1 MKIGFVQF
9 GPILGKVEKNIER
22 ASALLNGIESDVVV
36 LPELFNTGYFF
47 SSHKQVRD
55 LAENIPD
62 GKTTRALMKISQARH
77 IWIAAGLAEK
87 SKDGIFNSSVL
98 VSPSGEVFKYRKIH
112 LFNEEKI
119 WFKPGDLGFFTVDTG
134 KCKLG
139 LMVCFD
145 WFFPESARTLAL
157 LGADVICHCAN
168 LVMPYCQDAMVTRCL
183 ENRVFAVTAN
193 RTGEDEAGNRILKFT
208 GKSQITGPSGQI
220 LYRAAADSDEAGV
233 VEVDIQTARQKKINE
248 YNDLFADRRPEFY
261 K

>member
-9 GPILGKVEKNIER
+9 DPALGRVDENIER
-22 ASALLNGIESDVVV
+22 AVSIISGTRADLLV

-47 SSHKQVRD
+47 SSHEQVCS
-55 LAENIPD
+55 LAEPVPE
-62 GKTTRALMKISQARH
+62 GRTTRALIKISRERKT
-77 IWIAAGLAEK
+77 WIAAGLAEK

-98 VSPSGEVFKYRKIH
+98 VSPSGDVVTYRKIH

-119 WFKPGDLGFFTVDTG
+119 WFKPGDLGFVTVDTG
-134 KCKLG
+134 KCRLG
-139 LMVCFD
+139 MMVCFD

-157 LGADVICHCAN
+157 HGADIICHCAN
-168 LVMPYCQDAMVTRCL
+168 LVLPYCQDAMVTRCL

-193 RTGEDEAGNRILKFT
+193 RTGEDRAGDRVLKFT
-208 GKSQITGPSGQI
+208 GMSQITGPGGEI
-220 LYRAAADSDEAGV
+220 LYRAQTGSVETGV
-233 VEVDIQTARQKKINE
+233 VEIDIAAARRKTIND